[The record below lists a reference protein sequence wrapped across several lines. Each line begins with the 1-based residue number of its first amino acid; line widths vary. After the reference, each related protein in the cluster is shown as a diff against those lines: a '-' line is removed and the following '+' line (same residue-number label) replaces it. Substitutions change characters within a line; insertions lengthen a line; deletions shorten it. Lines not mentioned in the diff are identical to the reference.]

1 MPSLAAVIDLGTN
14 TFHILIME
22 WEGRQFKILEKL
34 QIPVKLGK
42 GAFGSHFIRDDA
54 FARGIEAIKEY
65 KKLIDKY
72 QVSEV
77 AIFGTS
83 VLRNAANG
91 PLFVAEA
98 QSIIG
103 HPVKTISGEEEA
115 ELIYMG
121 VRNAVPLGD
130 EVHLIMDIGG
140 GSVEFIIGDAKQ
152 IFWMKSYEI
161 GAGRLVERF
170 SNKDPMD
177 KESIAQLESY
187 LETELSELWSQTS
200 KYKLNTL
207 VGASGSFESIAS
219 MERKI
224 YQLDKK
230 SADTS
235 FHVIDMQH
243 FDELYKKIISSTQSE
258 LRNLPG
264 LPEFRVEMI
273 SVALIMVNYV
283 LQRLNLKRIITSDYA
298 LKEGV
303 MYKLMLEHSIS
314 KQS

>member
-1 MPSLAAVIDLGTN
+1 MPSLTAVVDLGTN

-22 WEGRQFKILEKL
+22 WEGRQFTILEKL

-42 GAFGSHFIRDDA
+42 GAFGSHLIKDDA
-54 FARGIEAIKEY
+54 FERGINAIKEY

-77 AIFGTS
+77 AIYGTS
-83 VLRNAANG
+83 VLRNAVNG

-98 QSIIG
+98 QNIIG
-103 HPVKTISGEEEA
+103 YPINIIGGEEEA

-121 VRNAVPLGD
+121 VRNAVPLGA
-130 EVHLIMDIGG
+130 EPHLIMDIGG
-140 GSVEFIIGDAKQ
+140 GSVEFIIGDEKRA
-152 IFWMKSYEI
+152 FWMKSYEI

-170 SNKDPMD
+170 SKNDPID
-177 KESIAQLESY
+177 KESISGLESY
-187 LETELSELWSQTS
+187 LETELSELWAEASNF
-200 KYKLNTL
+200 KLNTL

-224 YQLDKK
+224 YGLDKK
-230 SADTS
+230 SAGSS
-235 FHVIDMQH
+235 FHVVNMFH
-243 FDELYKKIISSTQSE
+243 FNELFQKIVSSTQSE
-258 LRNLPG
+258 LRNVPG

-273 SVALIMVNYV
+273 SVALILVNHV
-283 LQRLNLKRIITSDYA
+283 MRRLNLKRMVTSDYA

-303 MYKLMLEHSIS
+303 MYKLMLQHSIS
-314 KQS
+314 NQS